1 MVPEQSVDFVIERP
15 GEGVLLLVEAKNLPS
30 RSPEWA
36 AAYLR
41 NLFEHLRIPPAD
53 YFLLVFRDSMY
64 LWRHPSASAALPD
77 FRGDTAK
84 ALQPYL
90 SRISYPIEKLSL
102 SSFELLIQSWLGE
115 LVAGVLPE
123 SADTAWLQESGLL
136 DAVRGAVLRVNLAA

>member
-1 MVPEQSVDFVIERP
+1 MPEQGVDFTIEKP

-36 AAYLR
+36 TRYLH
-41 NLFEHLRIPPAD
+41 NLYEHLRIPPSD

-64 LWRHPSASAALPD
+64 LWQHPSAASAPPS
-77 FRGDTAK
+77 FHGDTAK
-84 ALQPYL
+84 ALRPYL
-90 SRISYPIEKLSL
+90 SRISYPIEKLSI

-123 SADTAWLQESGLL
+123 SADTAWLQDSGLL
-136 DAVRGAVLRVNLAA
+136 DSVRGAVLRVNLAA